1 MSSAAMKSCPYC
13 AEDIRVEAIR
23 CPHCRS
29 DLAGLEVAGDPA
41 SAPRPTYA
49 APQPTPPRGAVA
61 FAPSPYPEPATR
73 APMPQLPPA
82 GRVRQSDEKYCG
94 TCGMLVHVSA
104 PTCPGCGAAFQQIA
118 SVPQP
123 ALAAAMP
130 ADMKYC
136 SGCAKPVHKTAAS
149 CPYCGARLLAPSSS
163 PLAGPSGAR
172 SRTLAIVLAVF
183 LGGLGAHK
191 FYLGQM
197 MWGVIYL
204 VFCWTFI
211 PAIVGL
217 VEGILYAGMSDEKF
231 AEQYG

>member
-1 MSSAAMKSCPYC
+1 MSSTEQNTCPYC
-13 AEDIRVEAIR
+13 AEDIRIEAVR

-29 DLAGLEVAGDPA
+29 DLAGHEAPA
-41 SAPRPTYA
+41 EPPAPRVAHA
-49 APQPTPPRGAVA
+49 ARQP
-61 FAPSPYPEPATR
+61 APSRPAGAISPVSYPVSAIGAPA
-73 APMPQLPPA
+73 PQLPPA
-82 GRVRQSDEKYCG
+82 SRMRQSDEKYCP

-104 PTCPGCGAAFQQIA
+104 PACPGCGTALQATPSAPQQPY
-118 SVPQP
+118 V
-123 ALAAAMP
+123 AAMP

-149 CPYCGARLLAPSSS
+149 CPYCGARLASGGSG
-163 PLAGPSGAR
+163 PLAGPTGEKN
-172 SRTLAIVLAVF
+172 RTMAIVLAIF

-197 MWGVIYL
+197 MWGIVYL
-204 VFCWTFI
+204 VFFWTFI

-231 AEQYG
+231 AAQFG